1 MSMSYWGIVGYG
13 VCIND
18 IEKYINHE
26 KVNKIVRSLFKEGDF
41 YEDDDVF
48 EDDTFY
54 GNPYT
59 NFGEFLCEL
68 DDDKIFNFDDDGQ
81 DKTFFLYEPIY
92 PWSAKKEKQPQT
104 VEECNDKIIK
114 ILKKVCDATY
124 EQLEKE
130 IGYIS
135 ESGCG

>member
-26 KVNKIVRSLFKEGDF
+26 KVNKIVRSLFKEEDF

-54 GNPYT
+54 GNPYY

-68 DDDKIFNFDDDGQ
+68 DDDKIFNFDDDGG
-81 DKTFFLYEPIY
+81 DRTFFLYEPRY
-92 PWSAKKEKQPQT
+92 PWSGRKERQPNT
-104 VEECNDKIIK
+104 VEECKDKIIK

-124 EQLEKE
+124 EQLENE
-130 IGYIS
+130 IDYIS